1 MSDNRLFLVCSHCA
15 RIDES
20 LCIAERV
27 GDVYEP
33 AKFKGAAEWFKKH
46 AACGRD
52 IDHFQL
58 AHQFTPNHDVPPPAE
73 DTVAGNVRLE
83 LAKASGLNS

>member
-20 LCIAERV
+20 LCLAERI
-27 GDVYEP
+27 GSVYEP
-33 AKFKGAAEWFKKH
+33 AKLKHAAEWFAKH
-46 AACGRD
+46 AKCGRD

-58 AHQFTPNHDVPPPAE
+58 AHQFTPNHDVPLPAE
-73 DTVAGNVRLE
+73 HTLAGAVKVE
-83 LAKASGLNS
+83 LAKGYN